1 MGAILIYLLK
11 ANLVISIFF
20 LTYYC
25 LLRKEKFFRLNRI
38 VLLSAI
44 GLAFLLPLLPALE
57 STTENGLGRGMWD
70 MRPFSHWEHPFS
82 DTPDTAAVSTHRQ
95 PPASTPQSGHNT
107 TSIFNVVN
115 ILDWVYFLVA
125 VVLLLRLLFQIQQ
138 VCRIIRRSR
147 REKENG
153 IIYCYH
159 ELDLPVFSFFRCL
172 VMNKDQYPPADVEQI
187 ISHEQEHIRQGHNFD
202 LLLME
207 LAHALC
213 WINPL
218 LIGLKRAV
226 KLNLEFLADQAVL
239 NKGTDPSSY
248 QYSMLRCLRPSE
260 LPLVNLFASSK
271 IKTRI
276 HMMNKKSSPNR
287 NIYKYALVLPL
298 LTGCYFMVNP
308 LKARSMPS
316 TGHLG
321 TGLPPRQDLKA
332 FEGYY
337 LADFDKETYVQIRA
351 TGNQLIWKQLWND
364 REIVFNQQSALE
376 FLNVDKDFPLKFLK
390 NDQGSVVQ
398 LLAHNRDH
406 WNKVKGYAPPKYIH
420 LQPEALKSFEGYYQN
435 KRDDGKM
442 MYLQIE
448 PIADGLKL
456 REGWT
461 GREVM
466 FRPTTPT
473 DFFAQ
478 QWRFPLQFTKDD
490 NGNVTQVLAFHR
502 DLWKKMQDPSTAVMK
517 KEVKLQPA
525 QLKALEGKY
534 QIISGDKLT
543 ITAEKEGIVLT
554 QLWDNVSVHLVPSSA
569 TEFFSKE
576 NGMPLVF
583 TLDNNGVATEVLA
596 YEKDRWTKIKE

>member
-1 MGAILIYLLK
+1 MGAILLYLLK

-20 LTYYC
+20 LAYYC

-57 STTENGLGRGMWD
+57 STTENGLRRGMWA

-82 DTPDTAAVSTHRQ
+82 DAPDTAAISPHVHSPVSTLQ
-95 PPASTPQSGHNT
+95 PAHNT
-107 TSIFNVVN
+107 IPVIKVVN
-115 ILDWVYFLVA
+115 ILDRVYFLVA

-147 REKENG
+147 REKVNG

-172 VMNKDQYPPADVEQI
+172 VMNKGHYPPADVEQI

-202 LLLME
+202 LLLVE
-207 LAHALC
+207 LVHALC
-213 WINPL
+213 WINPF
-218 LIGLKRAV
+218 LIGLKRTV
-226 KLNLEFLADQAVL
+226 KLNLEFLADKAVL
-239 NKGTDPSSY
+239 DKGADPSSY
-248 QYSMLRCLRPSE
+248 QYSMLRCLRPSG

-276 HMMNKKSSPNR
+276 YMMNKKSSPIR
-287 NIYKYALVLPL
+287 NMYKYALVLPL

-316 TGHLG
+316 TNHLE
-321 TGLPPRQDLKA
+321 TVLPPRQDLKA

-337 LADFDKETYVQIRA
+337 LADFDKDTYIQIRA
-351 TGNQLIWKQLWND
+351 TGNQLILKQLWND

-376 FLNVDKDFPLKFLK
+376 FLNVNKDFPLKFFK
-390 NDQGSVVQ
+390 NDQGAVVQ
-398 LLAHNRDH
+398 LLAYNKDH
-406 WNKVKGYAPPKYIH
+406 WNKVKSYAPPKYIH
-420 LQPEALKSFEGYYQN
+420 LQAGQLKSFEGYYQIDGQDG
-435 KRDDGKM
+435 KRD
-442 MYLQIE
+442 YIQIE
-448 PIADGLKL
+448 STPDGLKL

-461 GREVM
+461 GREIM
-466 FRPTTPT
+466 FRPTAATE
-473 DFFAQ
+473 FFAQ

-534 QIISGDKLT
+534 QIIAGDKLT
-543 ITAEKEGIVLT
+543 IKAEKEGIVLT
-554 QLWDNVSVHLVPSSA
+554 QLWDNVAVHLVPSSA

-583 TLDNNGVATEVLA
+583 TLDQNGVATEVLA